1 MKLKDL
7 KNIFSQYTNVKLVVD
22 GDCLVFEGFWH
33 NAPAA
38 FENYVVEHII
48 PIRHPN
54 NENLGMASILIHYEY
69 EE

>member
-22 GDCLVFEGFWH
+22 GDCEVFNGFWH
-33 NAPAA
+33 NVPAA
-38 FENYVVEHII
+38 FSDYVVEHII

-54 NENLGMASILIHYEY
+54 NEKLGMASILIHYEY